1 MRLTVSELEKH
12 HHGLILLKLP
22 SQVNRRAPGGCPL
35 RRAGVDHQR
44 QAGVRPEDDQTQDH
58 QEAARVPH
66 RNTRTAIIIV
76 MMSARVRLIRT
87 QFTSQTHSDDE
98 F

>member
-12 HHGLILLKLP
+12 RHGLILLKLP
-22 SQVNRRAPGGCPL
+22 SQVSRRAPGGCPL

-66 RNTRTAIIIV
+66 RVPACDTASRPV
-76 MMSARVRLIRT
+76 QREGFKARL
-87 QFTSQTHSDDE
+87 
-98 F
+98 